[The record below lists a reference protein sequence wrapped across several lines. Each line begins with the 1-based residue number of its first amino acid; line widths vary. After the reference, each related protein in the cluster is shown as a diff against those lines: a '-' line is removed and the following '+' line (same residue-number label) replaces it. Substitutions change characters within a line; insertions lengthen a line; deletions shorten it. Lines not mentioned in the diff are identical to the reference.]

1 MTMTQPPINAGPLDG
16 ASAPEPPS
24 EPALIPLNAL
34 FADDFLQILVPVM
47 SSQTITE
54 LAEAVAQHAEG
65 VRVPSQDRPKV
76 VFHNGRQLSPELTVA
91 QAGIAPLDHVTVDYA
106 G

>member
-1 MTMTQPPINAGPLDG
+1 VTEPTINGGPVDG
-16 ASAPEPPS
+16 PSAPEAPS
-24 EPALIPLNAL
+24 EPSLIPLNAL

-47 SSQTITE
+47 SNQTITE

-76 VFHNGRQLSPELTVA
+76 VFHKGRVLSPELSVA
-91 QAGIAPLDHVTVDYA
+91 EAGITPLDHVTVDYA
-106 G
+106 A